1 MPFRL
6 LFSYMMLERC
16 LNYTLLKNS
25 HCLTLILALW
35 LARRTGKCGMLV
47 KASTVGVTPRR
58 DRAKAALKNK
68 FKKMHSSVACTHAD
82 AAQQ

>member
-35 LARRTGKCGMLV
+35 LARRTCKCGMLV
-47 KASTVGVTPRR
+47 KASTVSFTPRR
-58 DRAKAALKNK
+58 DRAKARFQSA
-68 FKKMHSSVACTHAD
+68 SI
-82 AAQQ
+82 